1 MRLLHTSDWHV
12 GKAIRRNSRADEHR
26 AVIDEIVALVGERQV
41 DLVIVAGD
49 LFDTASPA
57 AESEAMVYRGLLDM
71 ARAGAQVA
79 VIAGNHDNARR
90 LRAVAPVFEAA
101 GRVHLVTEP
110 TRPDEGGVLRLAGP
124 GGEEVR
130 LALLPFVSQRGVVR
144 AKDLMEAAAYENAQ
158 AYAERMRLLI
168 EALCAG
174 FEADTVNILAAH
186 AFVHGGQ
193 LGGGERAV
201 HFVEDYAL
209 SAQAFPATAGYV
221 ALGHVHR
228 PQKIPGAA
236 PIWYCGSPLQLDF
249 GEENQAKQVNL
260 VDIEPGKPPTVTAV
274 PLSSGRALRTLTGTM
289 DELGTAA
296 ADNGGTGA
304 DGNRTGEDG
313 DEGNGGTG
321 ADGNR
326 TGEDGDRGD
335 WLRVVVRGSRRPGLA
350 DEVRELFGPR
360 VVDVQVEDDSAPA
373 RPRARRA
380 GRAPAEL
387 FDEFMAERNVDD
399 DRVRA
404 LFAELLDAEQEPERV

>member
-12 GKAIRRNSRADEHR
+12 GKAIRRNSRADEHQ
-26 AVIDEIVALVGERQV
+26 AVIDEIVGLVGERQV

-49 LFDTASPA
+49 LFDTANPPA
-57 AESEAMVYRGLLDM
+57 EAEAMVYRGLLDM

-110 TRPDEGGVLRLAGP
+110 TRPDEGGVLGLAGP

-174 FEADTVNILAAH
+174 FKADTVNILAAH
-186 AFVHGGQ
+186 AFVHGGR

-249 GEENQAKQVNL
+249 GEEDQAKQVNL
-260 VDIEPGKPPTVTAV
+260 VDIEPGKPPTVAAV
-274 PLSSGRALRTLTGTM
+274 PLTGGRALRTLTGTM
-289 DELGTAA
+289 DELAA
-296 ADNGGTGA
+296 VAGGGGTRG
-304 DGNRTGEDG
+304 DGNGTGEDG
-313 DEGNGGTG
+313 
-321 ADGNR
+321 
-326 TGEDGDRGD
+326 TGEDGTGGD
-335 WLRVVVRGSRRPGLA
+335 DAWLRVVVREPRRPGLA
-350 DEVRELFGPR
+350 DEVRELLGDR
-360 VVDVQVEDDSAPA
+360 VVDVQVEDDSAPD

-404 LFAELLDAEQEPERV
+404 LFAELLDAEQEPERI

>member
-12 GKAIRRNSRADEHR
+12 GKAIRRNSRADEHQ
-26 AVIDEIVALVGERQV
+26 AVIDEIVGLVGEHSV
-41 DLVIVAGD
+41 DLVVLAGD
-49 LFDTASPA
+49 LFDTASPP
-57 AESEAMVYRGLLDM
+57 AEAEAMVYRGLLDM

-90 LRAVAPVFEAA
+90 LHAVAPVFEAA

-110 TRPDEGGVLRLAGP
+110 TRPDEGGVLRLSVSGA
-124 GGEEVR
+124 EDVR

-168 EALCAG
+168 EALCAS

-186 AFVHGGQ
+186 AFVHGGR

-209 SAQAFPATAGYV
+209 SAQAFPPTAGYV

-228 PQKIPGAA
+228 PQKIPGPA

-249 GEENQAKQVNL
+249 GEEDQAKQVNL
-260 VDIEPGKPPTVTAV
+260 VDIEPGRPPAVAAV
-274 PLSSGRALRTLTGTM
+274 PLTSGRALRTLTGTM
-289 DELGTAA
+289 DELAA
-296 ADNGGTGA
+296 AAED
-304 DGNRTGEDG
+304 EDG
-313 DEGNGGTG
+313 AGGDG
-321 ADGNR
+321 A
-326 TGEDGDRGD
+326 
-335 WLRVVVRGSRRPGLA
+335 WLRVVVREPRRSGLA
-350 DEVRELFGPR
+350 EEVRELLGDR

-387 FDEFMAERNVDD
+387 FDEFLAERNVDD

>member
-12 GKAIRRNSRADEHR
+12 GKAIRRNSRADEHQ

-49 LFDTASPA
+49 LFDTASPT

-110 TRPDEGGVLRLAGP
+110 ARPDEGGVLRLAGP

-186 AFVHGGQ
+186 AFVHGGR

-249 GEENQAKQVNL
+249 GEEDQAKQVNL

-274 PLSSGRALRTLTGTM
+274 PLTSGRALRTLTGTM
-289 DELGTAA
+289 DELAAAA
-296 ADNGGTGA
+296 ADGGGTGA
-304 DGNRTGEDG
+304 DGNG
-313 DEGNGGTG
+313 
-321 ADGNR
+321 

-350 DEVRELFGPR
+350 DEVRELLGDR

-404 LFAELLDAEQEPERV
+404 LFAELLDAEQEPERA

>member
-12 GKAIRRNSRADEHR
+12 GKAIRRNSRADEHQS
-26 AVIDEIVALVGERQV
+26 VIDEIVGLVGEHSV
-41 DLVIVAGD
+41 DLVVLAGD

-57 AESEAMVYRGLLDM
+57 AEAEAMVYRGLLDM

-90 LRAVAPVFEAA
+90 LHAVAPVFEAA

-110 TRPDEGGVLRLAGP
+110 TRPDEGGVLRLSAR
-124 GGEEVR
+124 GGEDVR

-158 AYAERMRLLI
+158 AYADRMRLLI
-168 EALCAG
+168 EALCAD

-186 AFVHGGQ
+186 AFVHGGR

-249 GEENQAKQVNL
+249 GEEDQAKQVNL
-260 VDIEPGKPPTVTAV
+260 VDIEPGKPPKVTAA
-274 PLSSGRALRTLTGTM
+274 PLTSGRALRTLTGTM
-289 DELGTAA
+289 DELAA
-296 ADNGGTGA
+296 AAEDDEGAGDGGTGDA
-304 DGNRTGEDG
+304 
-313 DEGNGGTG
+313 
-321 ADGNR
+321 
-326 TGEDGDRGD
+326 
-335 WLRVVVRGSRRPGLA
+335 WLRVVVHELRRPGLA
-350 DEVRELFGPR
+350 EEVRELLGDR

-387 FDEFMAERNVDD
+387 FDEFLAERNVDD

>member
-12 GKAIRRNSRADEHR
+12 GKAIRRNSRADEHQ
-26 AVIDEIVALVGERQV
+26 AVIDEIVGLVGERAV
-41 DLVIVAGD
+41 DLVILAGD
-49 LFDTASPA
+49 LFDTASPP
-57 AESEAMVYRGLLDM
+57 AEAEAMVYRGLLDM

-90 LRAVAPVFEAA
+90 LHAVAPVFEAA

-110 TRPDEGGVLRLAGP
+110 TRPDEGGVLRLSVSGA
-124 GGEEVR
+124 EDVR

-186 AFVHGGQ
+186 AFVHGGR

-209 SAQAFPATAGYV
+209 SAQAFPPTAGYV

-249 GEENQAKQVNL
+249 GEEDQAKQVNL
-260 VDIEPGKPPTVTAV
+260 VDIEPGRPPTVAAV
-274 PLSSGRALRTLTGTM
+274 PLASGRALRTLTGTM
-289 DELGTAA
+289 DELAA
-296 ADNGGTGA
+296 AAEDDEGAGDGGTDDA
-304 DGNRTGEDG
+304 
-313 DEGNGGTG
+313 
-321 ADGNR
+321 
-326 TGEDGDRGD
+326 
-335 WLRVVVRGSRRPGLA
+335 WLRVVVREPRRPGLA
-350 DEVRELFGPR
+350 EEMRELLGDR

-387 FDEFMAERNVDD
+387 FDEFLAERNVED

>member
-12 GKAIRRNSRADEHR
+12 GKAIRRNSRADEHQ
-26 AVIDEIVALVGERQV
+26 AVIDEIVELVGEHSV
-41 DLVIVAGD
+41 DLVVLAGD
-49 LFDTASPA
+49 LFDTASPP
-57 AESEAMVYRGLLDM
+57 AEAEAMVYRGLLDM
-71 ARAGAQVA
+71 ARAGPQVA

-90 LRAVAPVFEAA
+90 LHAVAPVFEAA

-110 TRPDEGGVLRLAGP
+110 TRPDEGGVLQLSAP
-124 GGEEVR
+124 GAEDVR

-158 AYAERMRLLI
+158 AYADRMRLLI

-186 AFVHGGQ
+186 AFVHGGR

-209 SAQAFPATAGYV
+209 SAQAFPPTAGYV

-249 GEENQAKQVNL
+249 GEEDQAKQVNL
-260 VDIEPGKPPTVTAV
+260 VDIEPGKPPKVTAV
-274 PLSSGRALRTLTGTM
+274 PLTSGRALRTLTGDM
-289 DELGTAA
+289 DELAA
-296 ADNGGTGA
+296 AA
-304 DGNRTGEDG
+304 EDG
-313 DEGNGGTG
+313 AGGDG
-321 ADGNR
+321 A
-326 TGEDGDRGD
+326 
-335 WLRVVVRGSRRPGLA
+335 WLRVVVREPRQPGLA
-350 DEVRELFGPR
+350 EEVRELLGDR

-387 FDEFMAERNVDD
+387 FDEFLAERNVDD

-404 LFAELLDAEQEPERV
+404 LFAELLDAEQEPERA

>member
-12 GKAIRRNSRADEHR
+12 GKAIRRNSRADEHQ
-26 AVIDEIVALVGERQV
+26 AVIDEIVGLVGERSV

-49 LFDTASPA
+49 LFDTANPPA
-57 AESEAMVYRGLLDM
+57 EAEAMVYRGLLDM

-174 FEADTVNILAAH
+174 FEADTVNVLAAH
-186 AFVHGGQ
+186 AFVHGGR

-209 SAQAFPATAGYV
+209 SAQAFPPTAGYV

-249 GEENQAKQVNL
+249 GEEDQAKQVNL
-260 VDIEPGKPPTVTAV
+260 VDIEPGRPPTVAAV
-274 PLSSGRALRTLTGTM
+274 PLAGGRALRTLTGTM
-289 DELGTAA
+289 DELAA
-296 ADNGGTGA
+296 AAGGDGGGA
-304 DGNRTGEDG
+304 GSDGNGTGEDG
-313 DEGNGGTG
+313 AGGDD
-321 ADGNR
+321 A
-326 TGEDGDRGD
+326 
-335 WLRVVVRGSRRPGLA
+335 WLRVVVRESRRPGLA
-350 DEVRELFGPR
+350 DEVRDLLGDR
-360 VVDVQVEDDSAPA
+360 VVDVQVEDDSAPD

-404 LFAELLDAEQEPERV
+404 LFAELLDAEQEPERI